1 MSSQVCSNGAH
12 HEHNTS
18 SFKHIKQPL
27 KEMHNDS
34 ILHDSHAIHSL
45 DKYTTERARDNK
57 SVNVKISG
65 KVQGVFFRKW
75 TLEQAKT
82 LGLTGWVR
90 NSDDGTVEAV
100 FSGKSSAVDR
110 MVEKCKTGPSQAR
123 VWSVDI
129 NKCEDPKAQSFE
141 QITNSWW

>member
-1 MSSQVCSNGAH
+1 VLCWRTTIVFLNICVAKMSSQVCSNGAH

-57 SVNVKISG
+57 SVKFLIPKFSRCTHTYVLFSLRVCSKQKLSLFNVLWLMKDYYIFFDGLS
-65 KVQGVFFRKW
+65 KYWIINFWVFFPFK
-75 TLEQAKT
+75 K
-82 LGLTGWVR
+82 
-90 NSDDGTVEAV
+90 
-100 FSGKSSAVDR
+100 
-110 MVEKCKTGPSQAR
+110 
-123 VWSVDI
+123 
-129 NKCEDPKAQSFE
+129 FE
-141 QITNSWW
+141 